1 MTELRRAT
9 GLVAV
14 LRAVHERPGIERV
27 AVARETGMTSGFV
40 TETVARLR
48 ALDLVT
54 ERPAPPT
61 GGRGRPTTTIH
72 PHPRGPLV
80 VAAAVGHET
89 WKLAVA
95 QLGGT
100 ELVRADRAHR
110 RDPDQVL
117 DELGAALRCVR
128 GRYRRRIRAVA
139 VSVPGTVVD
148 NHLAQAANLG
158 WEDIDLGVLW
168 PRERDGRAI
177 LAGNDASFAAI
188 AEARRGAAV
197 GAGSVL
203 HLYMDAGIGGG
214 VIEGGRLVLGA
225 TSTAGEFGHMP
236 FGDPAQQC
244 RCGARGCWNTT
255 LDGAAVARALNQPQP
270 TDEVSYVRHVLAVA
284 RAAPVLQHEEVAAV
298 QQMASAA
305 GRGVAGLVNALDPDI
320 VTFGGLGRELLEV
333 AGDHVHSAYLAG
345 LMHFR
350 LSAPPPLVPAYFGD
364 DAPLVGATEEAFSA
378 FLTKGGLRSWS
389 QRRQQSADLLNGRAG
404 ETAESTPH
412 LRQRQS

>member
-1 MTELRRAT
+1 MSIYGMMTELRRAT
-9 GLVAV
+9 GAVAV
-14 LRAVHERPGIERV
+14 LRAVHGRPGIERV

-40 TETVARLR
+40 TETVVRLA

-61 GGRGRPTTTIH
+61 GGRGRPTTTLH

-80 VAAAVGHET
+80 VAAAIGHET

-95 QLGGT
+95 QLGGS
-100 ELVRADRAHR
+100 EAVRAERAHR

-117 DELGAALRCVR
+117 GELGEALGSVR
-128 GRYRRRIRAVA
+128 RRYGRRIRVVA

-158 WEDIDLGVLW
+158 WDDIDLGVLW
-168 PRERDGRAI
+168 PRERDGRAL

-203 HLYMDAGIGGG
+203 HLYIDAGIGGA
-214 VIEGGRLVLGA
+214 VIEGGRLFLGA
-225 TSTAGEFGHMP
+225 TGTAGEFGHMP

-255 LDGAAVARALNQPQP
+255 LDGAALARALNQPQP
-270 TDEVSYVRHVLAVA
+270 TDEVSYLRHVLAVA
-284 RAAPVLQHEEVAAV
+284 RAAPVVPHKEVGAV
-298 QQMASAA
+298 QAMAGSA
-305 GRGVAGLVNALDPDI
+305 GRGVAGLVNAFDPDI

-333 AGDHVHSAYLAG
+333 AGDHVYAAYLAG

-350 LSAPPPLVPAYFGD
+350 HFAPPPLVPAHFGD

-378 FLTKGGLRSWS
+378 FLTEEGLRSWS
-389 QRRQQSADLLNGRAG
+389 PRSQRSADL
-404 ETAESTPH
+404 
-412 LRQRQS
+412 

>member
-9 GLVAV
+9 GAVAV

-40 TETVARLR
+40 TETVARLG
-48 ALDLVT
+48 ALDLVS

-61 GGRGRPTTTIH
+61 GGRGRPTPTLH
-72 PHPRGPLV
+72 AHPRGPLV
-80 VAAAVGHET
+80 VVAAIGHET

-100 ELVRADRAHR
+100 ELVRAERAHR

-117 DELGAALRCVR
+117 GELGKALGSVR
-128 GRYRRRIRAVA
+128 RRYGRRIRVAAVA
-139 VSVPGTVVD
+139 VPGTVVD

-158 WEDIDLGVLW
+158 WDDIDLGVLW
-168 PRERDGRAI
+168 PHERDGQAL

-188 AEARRGAAV
+188 AEARRGAAA
-197 GAGSVL
+197 GSGSVL
-203 HLYMDAGIGGG
+203 HLYMDAGIGGA
-214 VIEGGRLVLGA
+214 VIEAGRLVLGA
-225 TSTAGEFGHMP
+225 TGTAGEFGHMP

-255 LDGAAVARALNQPQP
+255 LDGAALARALNQPQP

-284 RAAPVLQHEEVAAV
+284 RAAHVVQHEEVAAA
-298 QQMASAA
+298 QQMASSA
-305 GRGVAGLVNALDPDI
+305 GRGVAGLVNAFDPDI

-333 AGDHVHSAYLAG
+333 AGDHVYAAYLAG

-350 LSAPPPLVPAYFGD
+350 LSAPPPLVPAHFGD
-364 DAPLVGATEEAFSA
+364 DAPLVGAAEEAFSA
-378 FLTKGGLRSWS
+378 FLTEGGLRSWLP
-389 QRRQQSADLLNGRAG
+389 RRQRSGDI
-404 ETAESTPH
+404 
-412 LRQRQS
+412 

>member
-9 GLVAV
+9 GAVAV

-40 TETVARLR
+40 TETVARLG

-61 GGRGRPTTTIH
+61 GGRGRPTTTLR

-80 VAAAVGHET
+80 VAAAIGHET
-89 WKLAVA
+89 WRLAVA

-100 ELVRADRAHR
+100 ELVRAERAHR
-110 RDPDQVL
+110 RDPGQVL
-117 DELGAALRCVR
+117 GELGEALASV
-128 GRYRRRIRAVA
+128 RRRYGRRLRAIAVA
-139 VSVPGTVVD
+139 VPGTVVD
-148 NHLAQAANLG
+148 DHLAQAANLG
-158 WEDIDLGVLW
+158 WDDIDLGVLW
-168 PRERDGRAI
+168 PRERDGRAL

-203 HLYMDAGIGGG
+203 HLYMDAGIGGA

-225 TSTAGEFGHMP
+225 TGTAGEFGHMP

-244 RCGARGCWNTT
+244 RCGARGCWDTT
-255 LDGAAVARALNQPQP
+255 LDGAALARALKQPQP
-270 TDEVSYVRHVLAVA
+270 ADEVSYVRQVLAAA
-284 RAAPVLQHEEVAAV
+284 RAAPVAPHEEVAAA
-298 QQMASAA
+298 QQMASSA
-305 GRGVAGLVNALDPDI
+305 GRGVAGLVNAFDPDI

-333 AGDHVHSAYLAG
+333 AGDHVYAAYLAG

-350 LSAPPPLVPAYFGD
+350 LSAPPPLVPAHFGD

-378 FLTKGGLRSWS
+378 FLTEGGMRSWS
-389 QRRQQSADLLNGRAG
+389 PRRQRSADL
-404 ETAESTPH
+404 
-412 LRQRQS
+412 

>member
-1 MTELRRAT
+1 MSIYGMMTELRRAT
-9 GLVAV
+9 GAVAV
-14 LRAVHERPGIERV
+14 LRAVHGRPGIERV

-40 TETVARLR
+40 TETVVRLA

-61 GGRGRPTTTIH
+61 GGRGRPTTTLH

-80 VAAAVGHET
+80 VAAAIGHET

-95 QLGGT
+95 QLGGS
-100 ELVRADRAHR
+100 EAVRAERAHR

-117 DELGAALRCVR
+117 GELGEALGSVR
-128 GRYRRRIRAVA
+128 RRYGRRIRVVA

-158 WEDIDLGVLW
+158 WDDIDLGVLW
-168 PRERDGRAI
+168 PRERDGRAL

-203 HLYMDAGIGGG
+203 HLYIDAGIGGA
-214 VIEGGRLVLGA
+214 VIEGGRLFLGA
-225 TSTAGEFGHMP
+225 TGTAGEFGHMP

-255 LDGAAVARALNQPQP
+255 LDGAALARALNQPQP
-270 TDEVSYVRHVLAVA
+270 TDEVSYLRHVLAVA
-284 RAAPVLQHEEVAAV
+284 RAAPVVPHKEVGAV
-298 QQMASAA
+298 QAMAGSA
-305 GRGVAGLVNALDPDI
+305 GRGVAGLVNAFDPDI

-333 AGDHVHSAYLAG
+333 AGDHVYAAYLAG

-350 LSAPPPLVPAYFGD
+350 HFAPPPLVPAHFGD

-378 FLTKGGLRSWS
+378 FLTEEGLRSWS
-389 QRRQQSADLLNGRAG
+389 PRSRRSADL
-404 ETAESTPH
+404 
-412 LRQRQS
+412 

>member
-9 GLVAV
+9 GAVAV

-40 TETVARLR
+40 TETVARLG
-48 ALDLVT
+48 ALDLVS

-61 GGRGRPTTTIH
+61 GGRGRPTTTLH
-72 PHPRGPLV
+72 AHPRGPLV
-80 VAAAVGHET
+80 VVAAIGHET

-100 ELVRADRAHR
+100 ELVRAERAHR

-117 DELGAALRCVR
+117 GELGKALGSVR
-128 GRYRRRIRAVA
+128 RRYGRRIRVAAVA
-139 VSVPGTVVD
+139 VPGTVVD

-158 WEDIDLGVLW
+158 WDDIDLGVLW
-168 PRERDGRAI
+168 PHERDGQAL

-188 AEARRGAAV
+188 AEARRGAAA
-197 GAGSVL
+197 GSGSVL
-203 HLYMDAGIGGG
+203 HLYMDAGIGGA
-214 VIEGGRLVLGA
+214 VIEAGRLVLGA
-225 TSTAGEFGHMP
+225 TGTAGEFGHMP

-255 LDGAAVARALNQPQP
+255 LDGAALARALNQPQP

-284 RAAPVLQHEEVAAV
+284 RAAHVVQHEEVAAA
-298 QQMASAA
+298 QQMASSA
-305 GRGVAGLVNALDPDI
+305 GRGVAGLVNAFDPDI

-333 AGDHVHSAYLAG
+333 AGDHVYAAYLAG

-350 LSAPPPLVPAYFGD
+350 LSAPPPLVPAHFGD
-364 DAPLVGATEEAFSA
+364 DAPLVGAAEEAFSA
-378 FLTKGGLRSWS
+378 FLTEGGLRSWLP
-389 QRRQQSADLLNGRAG
+389 RRQRSGDI
-404 ETAESTPH
+404 
-412 LRQRQS
+412 

>member
-1 MTELRRAT
+1 MSIYGMMTELRRAT
-9 GLVAV
+9 GAVAV
-14 LRAVHERPGIERV
+14 LRAVHGRPGIERV

-40 TETVARLR
+40 TETVVRLA

-61 GGRGRPTTTIH
+61 GGRGRPTTTLH

-80 VAAAVGHET
+80 VAAAIGHET

-95 QLGGT
+95 QLGGS
-100 ELVRADRAHR
+100 EAVRAERAHR

-117 DELGAALRCVR
+117 GELGEALGSVR
-128 GRYRRRIRAVA
+128 RRYGRRIRVVA

-158 WEDIDLGVLW
+158 WDDIDLGVLW
-168 PRERDGRAI
+168 PRERDGRAL

-203 HLYMDAGIGGG
+203 HLYIDAGIGGA
-214 VIEGGRLVLGA
+214 VIEGGRLFLGA
-225 TSTAGEFGHMP
+225 TGTAGEFGHMP

-255 LDGAAVARALNQPQP
+255 LDGAALARALNQPQP
-270 TDEVSYVRHVLAVA
+270 TDEVSYLRHVLAVA
-284 RAAPVLQHEEVAAV
+284 RAAPVVPHKEVGAV
-298 QQMASAA
+298 QAMAGSA
-305 GRGVAGLVNALDPDI
+305 GRGVAGLVNAFDPDI

-333 AGDHVHSAYLAG
+333 AGDHVYAAYLAG

-350 LSAPPPLVPAYFGD
+350 HFAPPPLVPAHFGD

-378 FLTKGGLRSWS
+378 FLTEEGLRSWS
-389 QRRQQSADLLNGRAG
+389 PRRQRSADL
-404 ETAESTPH
+404 
-412 LRQRQS
+412 

>member
-9 GLVAV
+9 GAVAV

-40 TETVARLR
+40 TETVARLA

-61 GGRGRPTTTIH
+61 GGRGRPTTTLH
-72 PHPRGPLV
+72 AHPRGPLV
-80 VAAAVGHET
+80 VVAAIGHET

-100 ELVRADRAHR
+100 ELVRAERAHR

-117 DELGAALRCVR
+117 GELGKALGSVR
-128 GRYRRRIRAVA
+128 RRYGRRIRVAAVA
-139 VSVPGTVVD
+139 VPGTVVD

-158 WEDIDLGVLW
+158 WDDIDLGVLW
-168 PRERDGRAI
+168 PHERDGQAL

-188 AEARRGAAV
+188 AEARRGAAA
-197 GAGSVL
+197 GSGSVL
-203 HLYMDAGIGGG
+203 HLYMDAGIGGA
-214 VIEGGRLVLGA
+214 VIEAGRLVLGA
-225 TSTAGEFGHMP
+225 TGTAGEFGHMP

-255 LDGAAVARALNQPQP
+255 LDGAALARALNQPQP

-284 RAAPVLQHEEVAAV
+284 RAAHVVQHEEVAAA
-298 QQMASAA
+298 QQMASSA
-305 GRGVAGLVNALDPDI
+305 GRGVAGLVNAFDPDI

-333 AGDHVHSAYLAG
+333 AGDHVYAAYLAG

-350 LSAPPPLVPAYFGD
+350 LSAPPPLVPAHFGD
-364 DAPLVGATEEAFSA
+364 DAPLVGAAEEAFSA
-378 FLTKGGLRSWS
+378 FLTEGGLRSWLP
-389 QRRQQSADLLNGRAG
+389 RRQRSGDI
-404 ETAESTPH
+404 
-412 LRQRQS
+412 

>member
-1 MTELRRAT
+1 MSIYGMMTELRRAT
-9 GLVAV
+9 GAVAV
-14 LRAVHERPGIERV
+14 LRAVHGRPGIERV

-40 TETVARLR
+40 TETVVRLA

-61 GGRGRPTTTIH
+61 GGRGRPTTTLH
-72 PHPRGPLV
+72 AHPRGPLV
-80 VAAAVGHET
+80 VAAAIGHET

-95 QLGGT
+95 QLGGS
-100 ELVRADRAHR
+100 EAVRAERAHR

-117 DELGAALRCVR
+117 GELGEALGSVR
-128 GRYRRRIRAVA
+128 RRYGRRIRVAAVA
-139 VSVPGTVVD
+139 VPGTVVD

-158 WEDIDLGVLW
+158 WDDIDLGVLW
-168 PRERDGRAI
+168 PRERDGRAL

-203 HLYMDAGIGGG
+203 HLYIDAGIGGA
-214 VIEGGRLVLGA
+214 VIEGGRLFLGA
-225 TSTAGEFGHMP
+225 TGTAGEFGHMP

-255 LDGAAVARALNQPQP
+255 LDGAALARALNQPQP
-270 TDEVSYVRHVLAVA
+270 TDEVSYLRHVLAVA
-284 RAAPVLQHEEVAAV
+284 RAAPVVPHKEVGAV
-298 QQMASAA
+298 QAMAGSA
-305 GRGVAGLVNALDPDI
+305 GRGVAGLVNAFDPDI

-333 AGDHVHSAYLAG
+333 AGDHVYAAYLAG

-350 LSAPPPLVPAYFGD
+350 HFAPPPLVPAHFGD

-378 FLTKGGLRSWS
+378 FLTEEGLRSWS
-389 QRRQQSADLLNGRAG
+389 PRSQRSADL
-404 ETAESTPH
+404 
-412 LRQRQS
+412 

>member
-1 MTELRRAT
+1 MSIYGMMTELRRAT
-9 GLVAV
+9 GAVAV
-14 LRAVHERPGIERV
+14 LRAVHGRPGIERV

-40 TETVARLR
+40 TETVVRLA

-61 GGRGRPTTTIH
+61 GGRGRPTTTLH

-80 VAAAVGHET
+80 VAAAIGHET

-95 QLGGT
+95 QLGGS
-100 ELVRADRAHR
+100 EAVRAERAHR

-117 DELGAALRCVR
+117 GELGEALGSVR
-128 GRYRRRIRAVA
+128 RRYGRRIRGVA

-158 WEDIDLGVLW
+158 WDDIDLGVLW
-168 PRERDGRAI
+168 PRERDGRAL

-203 HLYMDAGIGGG
+203 HLYIDAGIGGA
-214 VIEGGRLVLGA
+214 VIEGGRLFLGA
-225 TSTAGEFGHMP
+225 TGTAGEFGHMP

-255 LDGAAVARALNQPQP
+255 LDGAALARALNQPQP
-270 TDEVSYVRHVLAVA
+270 TDEVSYLRHVLAVA
-284 RAAPVLQHEEVAAV
+284 RAAPVVPHKEVGAV
-298 QQMASAA
+298 QAMAGSA
-305 GRGVAGLVNALDPDI
+305 GRGVAGLVNAFDPDI

-333 AGDHVHSAYLAG
+333 AGDHVYAAYLAG

-350 LSAPPPLVPAYFGD
+350 HFAPPPLVPAHFGD

-378 FLTKGGLRSWS
+378 FLTEEGLRSWS
-389 QRRQQSADLLNGRAG
+389 PRSQRSADL
-404 ETAESTPH
+404 
-412 LRQRQS
+412 

>member
-1 MTELRRAT
+1 
-9 GLVAV
+9 
-14 LRAVHERPGIERV
+14 
-27 AVARETGMTSGFV
+27 MTSGFV
-40 TETVARLR
+40 TETVGRL
-48 ALDLVT
+48 ATLDLVT

-61 GGRGRPTTTIH
+61 GGRGRPTTTLH

-80 VAAAVGHET
+80 IAAAIGHET

-100 ELVRADRAHR
+100 ELVRAERAHR

-117 DELGAALRCVR
+117 GELGAALRSVR
-128 GRYRRRIRAVA
+128 RRYGRRIRVVAVA
-139 VSVPGTVVD
+139 VPGTVVD

-158 WEDIDLGVLW
+158 WDDIDLGLLW
-168 PRERDGRAI
+168 PRERDGRAL

-203 HLYMDAGIGGG
+203 HLYMDAGIGGA
-214 VIEGGRLVLGA
+214 VIEGGRLFLGA
-225 TSTAGEFGHMP
+225 TGTAGEFGHMP

-255 LDGAAVARALNQPQP
+255 LDGAALARALNHPQP
-270 TDEVSYVRHVLAVA
+270 TDEVSYVRVVLAVA
-284 RAAPVLQHEEVAAV
+284 RAAPVVPHKEVGAV
-298 QQMASAA
+298 QAMAGSA
-305 GRGVAGLVNALDPDI
+305 GRGVAGLVNAFDPDI

-333 AGDHVHSAYLAG
+333 AGDHVYAAYLAG

-350 LSAPPPLVPAYFGD
+350 HFAPPPLVPAHFGD
-364 DAPLVGATEEAFSA
+364 DAPLVGATEEAFCA
-378 FLTKGGLRSWS
+378 FLTEGGLRSWS
-389 QRRQQSADLLNGRAG
+389 PRRQRSADL
-404 ETAESTPH
+404 
-412 LRQRQS
+412 

>member
-1 MTELRRAT
+1 MSIYGMMTELRRAT
-9 GLVAV
+9 GAVAV
-14 LRAVHERPGIERV
+14 LRAVHGRPGIERV

-40 TETVARLR
+40 TETVVRLA
-48 ALDLVT
+48 AL
-54 ERPAPPT
+54 
-61 GGRGRPTTTIH
+61 H

-80 VAAAVGHET
+80 VAAAIGHET

-95 QLGGT
+95 QLGGS
-100 ELVRADRAHR
+100 EAVRAERAHR

-117 DELGAALRCVR
+117 GELGEALGSVR
-128 GRYRRRIRAVA
+128 RRYGRRIRVVA

-158 WEDIDLGVLW
+158 WDDIDLGVLW
-168 PRERDGRAI
+168 PRERDGRAL

-203 HLYMDAGIGGG
+203 HLYIDAGIGGA
-214 VIEGGRLVLGA
+214 VIEGGRLFLGA
-225 TSTAGEFGHMP
+225 TGTAGEFGHMP

-255 LDGAAVARALNQPQP
+255 LDGAALARALNQPQP
-270 TDEVSYVRHVLAVA
+270 TDEVSYLRHVLAVA
-284 RAAPVLQHEEVAAV
+284 RAAPVVPHKEVGAV
-298 QQMASAA
+298 QAMAGSA
-305 GRGVAGLVNALDPDI
+305 GRGVAGLVNAFDPDI

-333 AGDHVHSAYLAG
+333 AGDHVYAAYLAG

-350 LSAPPPLVPAYFGD
+350 HFAPPPLVPAHFGD

-378 FLTKGGLRSWS
+378 FLTEEGLRSWS
-389 QRRQQSADLLNGRAG
+389 PRSQRSADL
-404 ETAESTPH
+404 
-412 LRQRQS
+412 

>member
-1 MTELRRAT
+1 MSIYGMMTELRRAT
-9 GLVAV
+9 GAVAV

-40 TETVARLR
+40 TETVARLG

-61 GGRGRPTTTIH
+61 GGRGRPTTTLH

-80 VAAAVGHET
+80 VAAAIGHET

-100 ELVRADRAHR
+100 ELVRAERAHR

-117 DELGAALRCVR
+117 GELGEALGSV
-128 GRYRRRIRAVA
+128 RRRYGYRIRVVA

-158 WEDIDLGVLW
+158 WDDIDLGVLW
-168 PRERDGRAI
+168 PRQRDGRAL

-188 AEARRGAAV
+188 AEARRGAAL

-203 HLYMDAGIGGG
+203 HLYMDAGIGGA

-225 TSTAGEFGHMP
+225 TGTAGEFGHMP

-255 LDGAAVARALNQPQP
+255 LDGAALARALNQPQP
-270 TDEVSYVRHVLAVA
+270 ADEVSYVRQVLAAA
-284 RAAPVLQHEEVAAV
+284 RVAPVAPHEEVGAV
-298 QQMASAA
+298 QAVAGSA
-305 GRGVAGLVNALDPDI
+305 GRGVAGLVNAFDPDI

-333 AGDHVHSAYLAG
+333 AGDHVYAAYLAG

-350 LSAPPPLVPAYFGD
+350 LSAPPPLVPAHFGD

-378 FLTKGGLRSWS
+378 FLTEEGLRSWS
-389 QRRQQSADLLNGRAG
+389 PRSQRSADL
-404 ETAESTPH
+404 
-412 LRQRQS
+412 

>member
-14 LRAVHERPGIERV
+14 LRAVHERPGIERA

-89 WKLAVA
+89 WKLAVT

-117 DELGAALRCVR
+117 DELGAALRSVR
-128 GRYRRRIRAVA
+128 GRYRRRIRSVA

-168 PRERDGRAI
+168 PARAGRPGHSGWQRR
-177 LAGNDASFAAI
+177 LLCCHRRSAS
-188 AEARRGAAV
+188 RR
-197 GAGSVL
+197 S
-203 HLYMDAGIGGG
+203 
-214 VIEGGRLVLGA
+214 GGRRVGPALVHGRWHRRWLHRRRP
-225 TSTAGEFGHMP
+225 TCSWRYRHRRRVWP
-236 FGDPAQQC
+236 Y
-244 RCGARGCWNTT
+244 
-255 LDGAAVARALNQPQP
+255 AL
-270 TDEVSYVRHVLAVA
+270 R
-284 RAAPVLQHEEVAAV
+284 
-298 QQMASAA
+298 
-305 GRGVAGLVNALDPDI
+305 
-320 VTFGGLGRELLEV
+320 
-333 AGDHVHSAYLAG
+333 
-345 LMHFR
+345 
-350 LSAPPPLVPAYFGD
+350 
-364 DAPLVGATEEAFSA
+364 
-378 FLTKGGLRSWS
+378 
-389 QRRQQSADLLNGRAG
+389 
-404 ETAESTPH
+404 
-412 LRQRQS
+412 

>member
-9 GLVAV
+9 GAVAV

-40 TETVARLR
+40 TETVARLG
-48 ALDLVT
+48 ALDLVS

-61 GGRGRPTTTIH
+61 GGRGRPTTTLH
-72 PHPRGPLV
+72 AHPRGPLV
-80 VAAAVGHET
+80 VVAAIGHET

-100 ELVRADRAHR
+100 ELVRAERAHR

-117 DELGAALRCVR
+117 GELGKALGSVR
-128 GRYRRRIRAVA
+128 RRYGRRIRVAAVA
-139 VSVPGTVVD
+139 VPGTVVD

-158 WEDIDLGVLW
+158 WDDIDLGVLW
-168 PRERDGRAI
+168 PHERDGQAL

-188 AEARRGAAV
+188 AEARRGAAA

-203 HLYMDAGIGGG
+203 HLYMDAGIGGA
-214 VIEGGRLVLGA
+214 VIEAGRLVLGA
-225 TSTAGEFGHMP
+225 TGTAGEFGHMP

-255 LDGAAVARALNQPQP
+255 LDGAALARALNQPQP

-284 RAAPVLQHEEVAAV
+284 RAAHVVQHEEVAAA
-298 QQMASAA
+298 QQMASSA
-305 GRGVAGLVNALDPDI
+305 GRGVAGLVNAFDPDI

-333 AGDHVHSAYLAG
+333 AGDHVYAAYLAG

-350 LSAPPPLVPAYFGD
+350 LSAPPPLVPAHFGD
-364 DAPLVGATEEAFSA
+364 DAPLVGAAEEAFSA
-378 FLTKGGLRSWS
+378 FLTEGGLRSWLP
-389 QRRQQSADLLNGRAG
+389 RRQRSGDI
-404 ETAESTPH
+404 
-412 LRQRQS
+412 